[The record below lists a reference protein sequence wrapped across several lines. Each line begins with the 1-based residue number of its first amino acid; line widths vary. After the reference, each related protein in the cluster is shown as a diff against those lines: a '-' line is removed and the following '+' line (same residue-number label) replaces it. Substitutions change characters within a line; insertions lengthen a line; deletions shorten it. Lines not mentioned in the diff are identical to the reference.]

1 MFAVQA
7 KGKHRSEDTGPQS
20 APGLPRWQDL
30 DSANAAQ
37 KVIPNMGRFNSHRTS
52 VSEMIFDRQKQK
64 AYHACSKDETRMLY

>member
-37 KVIPNMGRFNSHRTS
+37 KVRYNSAHG
-52 VSEMIFDRQKQK
+52 K
-64 AYHACSKDETRMLY
+64 KDVVLLFRSDLFLPPVMPQ